1 MKNKILFLCLLIFS
15 FILVNCASLFSQSNK
30 EEAELRMR
38 VGASHLNA
46 GNYPMALSELLKA
59 EDLDPDNA
67 EIHNHLALVYFV
79 RERFDLAEKQ
89 IRTAINLD
97 PKYTEAKNNLARIQ
111 IELGQYQDAIKI
123 SQEVIDDLTF
133 THPEKG
139 WINLGIAQFK
149 LNKYSEAKSSFL
161 KAVQLEKDNCVAN
174 SYYGRSLF
182 ELKDYDHSTVSLD
195 KAVGYCQNYLFDEPH
210 YYSAMSYLQV
220 GDKSRAR
227 ARFEEIVK
235 LYPNGK
241 YVEKSRAML
250 QIIR

>member
-1 MKNKILFLCLLIFS
+1 VVFTF
-15 FILVNCASLFSQSNK
+15 FLVNCASLFSQSKK

-38 VGASHLNA
+38 VGASHLSS

-59 EDLDPDNA
+59 EELDSENP
-67 EIHNHLALVYFV
+67 EIHNNLALVYFV
-79 RERFDLAEKQ
+79 RERFDLAEQQ
-89 IRTAINLD
+89 IKLALQID
-97 PKYTEAKNNLARIQ
+97 PKYTDAKNNLARIK
-111 IELGQYQDAIKI
+111 IELGNYPEAIKF

-133 THPEKG
+133 SHPEKG

-149 LNKYSEAKSSFL
+149 LNKFSEAKSSFL
-161 KAVQLEKDNCVAN
+161 KAVQIEKDNCVAN

-182 ELKDYDHSTVSLD
+182 ELKDYDQSTVSLD

-241 YVEKSRAML
+241 YVEKSRAMI